1 MCRLSALFAL
11 SCIAM
16 AAAELKIDHVATAVT
31 DLKTMRP
38 KFEAVTGITMEYG
51 GRHSNHAS
59 EMALASFPDGS
70 YIELIAIQPDAD
82 RAAVAAHEWSKALR
96 SNAGPTAWAL
106 SVADLKAERARL
118 QSAGVRVS

>member
-1 MCRLSALFAL
+1 MRHAVLMRPLATILLVS
-11 SCIAM
+11 SMAM
-16 AAAELKIDHVATAVT
+16 AASEIRIDHVATAVT

-38 KFEAVTGITMEYG
+38 RFEAATGIAMEYG

-82 RAAVAAHEWSKALR
+82 PAAVAAHEWSKALR

-106 SVADLKAERARL
+106 SVTD
-118 QSAGVRVS
+118 

>member
-1 MCRLSALFAL
+1 MRPFSILLLLGSLPMSAAD
-11 SCIAM
+11 IR
-16 AAAELKIDHVATAVT
+16 IDHVATAVT

-38 KFEAVTGITMEYG
+38 RFEAVTGITMEYG

-82 RAAVAAHEWSKALR
+82 PAAVAAHEWSKALR

-106 SVADLKAERARL
+106 SVTD
-118 QSAGVRVS
+118 